1 MESSMKSSSLM
12 TTRAALLL
20 VLPAI
25 ALGLNPPASS
35 QTAARDYSFTIST
48 TQAWTDTG
56 IDLQAGDTIEVTATP
71 AHAVAGPSGN
81 VCDPR
86 GAGGSDQANSSLPV
100 AAAPAGSLI
109 ARLQEQGTALA
120 VGGNGRLKAD
130 APGHLFF
137 GVNGGANA
145 QSVPDCTGN
154 FAVKVHIAGA
164 APAAAAGNGLAAS
177 PPVST
182 PATSASTAAA
192 PTPAST
198 AASPAT
204 SPASP
209 SKTAPA
215 QDIKSKL
222 ATAAQVFL
230 AGQFGTGAAPA
241 SSSAAPQSN
250 EAVPAGSAG
259 TAAPA
264 PVTPALNLSTA
275 TLDAGL
281 RKDID
286 GLPRRVND
294 QFNNQGDMVNFV
306 LVGSQELV
314 QSALEAANWHVA
326 DVDNKEAVLKAVL
339 ETYQKKDYLAMP
351 MSQLYLFGRKQDFGY
366 ELAQAYSVVASRH
379 HFRIWK
385 APSAWNGETMWAGA
399 GTHDIGFEKDQRNGS
414 VTHKIDPAVDGE
426 RDNIGSTLQ
435 QAGKVKSMAY
445 YLPPDPVQG
454 AKNATGGGYH
464 SDGRILVIVL
474 Q

>member
-48 TQAWTDTG
+48 MQAWTDTG
-56 IDLQAGDTIEVTATP
+56 IDLQAGDTIEVTAAP

-281 RKDID
+281 RKDI
-286 GLPRRVND
+286 
-294 QFNNQGDMVNFV
+294 
-306 LVGSQELV
+306 
-314 QSALEAANWHVA
+314 
-326 DVDNKEAVLKAVL
+326 
-339 ETYQKKDYLAMP
+339 
-351 MSQLYLFGRKQDFGY
+351 
-366 ELAQAYSVVASRH
+366 
-379 HFRIWK
+379 
-385 APSAWNGETMWAGA
+385 
-399 GTHDIGFEKDQRNGS
+399 
-414 VTHKIDPAVDGE
+414 
-426 RDNIGSTLQ
+426 
-435 QAGKVKSMAY
+435 
-445 YLPPDPVQG
+445 
-454 AKNATGGGYH
+454 
-464 SDGRILVIVL
+464 
-474 Q
+474 

>member
-1 MESSMKSSSLM
+1 MKSSSLM

-20 VLPAI
+20 VLPAV

-86 GAGGSDQANSSLPV
+86 GASGSDQANSSLPV

-145 QSVPDCTGN
+145 QSAPDCTGN

-177 PPVST
+177 PLVST
-182 PATSASTAAA
+182 PATPASTAAA

-204 SPASP
+204 STRPLRRPLRHQRQRRPRTSSP
-209 SKTAPA
+209 SWPR
-215 QDIKSKL
+215 QHRYFSRDNSVPVQPL
-222 ATAAQVFL
+222 QVL
-230 AGQFGTGAAPA
+230 RLRRSPMRQF
-241 SSSAAPQSN
+241 
-250 EAVPAGSAG
+250 
-259 TAAPA
+259 
-264 PVTPALNLSTA
+264 
-275 TLDAGL
+275 
-281 RKDID
+281 
-286 GLPRRVND
+286 RRVPR
-294 QFNNQGDMVNFV
+294 VR
-306 LVGSQELV
+306 
-314 QSALEAANWHVA
+314 
-326 DVDNKEAVLKAVL
+326 
-339 ETYQKKDYLAMP
+339 
-351 MSQLYLFGRKQDFGY
+351 QL
-366 ELAQAYSVVASRH
+366 RH
-379 HFRIWK
+379 R
-385 APSAWNGETMWAGA
+385 
-399 GTHDIGFEKDQRNGS
+399 
-414 VTHKIDPAVDGE
+414 
-426 RDNIGSTLQ
+426 
-435 QAGKVKSMAY
+435 
-445 YLPPDPVQG
+445 
-454 AKNATGGGYH
+454 
-464 SDGRILVIVL
+464 
-474 Q
+474 